1 MNPKEINKIVW
12 TAETESDRDACIR
25 EARKKIEEVI
35 GKSLEWRQSVRLGA
49 ITDNAMEKKKNASDS
64 NQYSQSGLINDI
76 AAEFLGSEYD
86 FDYLKDATRLEIDR
100 MKARKIGKE
109 DVIDRHFREM
119 DKEKEML

>member
-1 MNPKEINKIVW
+1 MNPKEINKIIW
-12 TAETESDRDACIR
+12 TAETESDRAACMR
-25 EARKKIEEVI
+25 EARKKIEGVI

-86 FDYLKDATRLEIDR
+86 FDYLKDAARLELDR
-100 MKARKIGKE
+100 MKAKKIGKE

>member
-1 MNPKEINKIVW
+1 MNPKEINKIIW
-12 TAETESDRDACIR
+12 TAETESDRAACIR
-25 EARKKIEEVI
+25 EARKKIEGVI

-86 FDYLKDATRLEIDR
+86 FDYLKDAARLELDR
-100 MKARKIGKE
+100 MKAKKIGKE